1 MTMHWEA
8 LCRNADRLLFRQLMQ
23 RRLEKGDQSTPEV
36 IHGFYVTAQANTT
49 CSEHQPCNV
58 TRADKPLDK
67 GGAMKRILAFSY
79 GTLCYLLFLA
89 TFLYAIAFLGNFGVA
104 RTIDGD
110 GIMPFGQALLINTL
124 LLGLFA
130 VQHSVMARPAF
141 KRWWTRFVPKPV
153 ERSTY
158 VLFSSAALL
167 LLFYAWQPM
176 GGVIWDVQDQLLR
189 GVLYG
194 LFAGGLLLVLIATF
208 LINHFD
214 LFGMRQVWLYLQG
227 RPYVPLTFSTPGLY
241 RYVRHP
247 LYVGWLVT
255 FWAAPTMTAAH
266 LVFALATTIYMLLAI
281 RWEER
286 DLTQVHGHAYQA
298 YRERVP
304 MLIPAVRASAT
315 AGHPS
320 PVETA

>member
-1 MTMHWEA
+1 MSEA
-8 LCRNADRLLFRQLMQ
+8 IPGEPFVVEAAEPPVLPPKDQAPNPAEYSSLQIPFQL
-23 RRLEKGDQSTPEV
+23 RSSSRT
-36 IHGFYVTAQANTT
+36 
-49 CSEHQPCNV
+49 HQPSTV
-58 TRADKPLDK
+58 TSANQPLDK
-67 GGAMKRILAFSY
+67 GGAMKRITAFCY

-89 TFLYAIAFLGNFGVA
+89 TFLYAIAFLGNFGLA
-104 RTIDGD
+104 GTIDGD
-110 GIMPFGQALLINTL
+110 STISFGQALLINTL

-158 VLFSSAALL
+158 VLFSSVALL

-194 LFAGGLLLVLIATF
+194 LFGGGLFLVLIATF

-214 LFGMRQVWLYLQG
+214 LFGMRQVWLYLQS

-247 LYVGWLVT
+247 LYVGWLIT

-266 LVFALATTIYMLLAI
+266 LVFALATTIYILLAI

-286 DLTQVHGHAYQA
+286 DLTQVYGNAYEA

-304 MLIPAVRASAT
+304 MLIPAVRAVAT

-320 PVETA
+320 PVKTA